1 MYLKYISTPARIGL
15 FIRTA
20 EQIHRSLK
28 KSFLISLLYLCSSFY
43 TVSLSAQE
51 CNIIY
56 VTPTGVSSGTTGT
69 KTNPASLAYGLTL
82 VSSANNLLWL
92 STGTYLIS
100 NILSIPSNVT
110 IEGGFNSTT
119 WIKSTVSQSII
130 DRDATNPLPTPFN
143 ALVGL
148 AGNAAS
154 NFRLQD
160 LTINIASA
168 TGNQISVYGIYLS
181 GCSNYN
187 ITRCKVTTG
196 AGSAGLAGVPGT
208 VGAIGAN
215 GANGLPAA
223 DDTAIPAG
231 GAGGI
236 GSTGNNGG
244 NGGAGAKH
252 SPNGT
257 EIGSPGLTAGCGGT
271 GGAGGDGPGCGCGF
285 LGTSL
290 NTGCSGSSPTIG
302 QVGGLGTIGTPGTL
316 GSAGSIIGGYWVP
329 GGLGTT
335 GTDGSSGCG
344 GGGGGGGAGRQQHS
358 SNGNDEVGGSG
369 GGGGAGGEGASGGT
383 GGNGGGSSYAIFL
396 FTNGASGIIQDC
408 LLNPGTAGLGGAGG
422 SGGTG
427 GSGGLGGAG
436 GTGFGCGNSVG
447 AAGGE
452 GGTGGQGGSGGAGAD
467 GMSVAL
473 SENGGTPVSSL
484 GIIAVPGSPPDISVT
499 NKGCTNSE
507 VVFSSTTSGTWTF
520 GAGSSPATATGT
532 GPFSVYYSSMGR
544 KSIAFSGTTFTDYVT
559 IFQAGPAT
567 PSISPVNGSVTL
579 GCPNT
584 YNTSLTGTYYQWIF
598 GNSAS
603 PDTLEGATMQTASNI
618 YFGAVGT
625 YTIYVYVTTACCG
638 KVRDSTVVT
647 VNSSSFNVTLTA
659 SPSSSCEGDPITFTA
674 SPSTY
679 LGYAFYINATSVQ
692 SGAGNT
698 YTTSTLS
705 LGDSVVVVALAGT
718 CFTNPSAVL
727 LPVITPFP
735 VVSVIS
741 SDPDS
746 TICEGTSVLFIAMPI
761 GYTSYEFFDAGVSV
775 QNSASITYT
784 TTTLL
789 PGNSITV
796 VATNL
801 GCPSLPSAAKVTTVN
816 LAPQIVLTS
825 SDADNILCGTGQSI
839 TFTASPAGF
848 TNYDFSN
855 NGSNIQTGA
864 TNTYTTTTLA
874 NGSSIEVIATSSSG
888 CVGQTSNA
896 IVTAVNPIPNA
907 WLGSSDPDNTIC
919 QNELI
924 TFTSIPAGYT
934 SYEFFNAGISAQ
946 NGAANTY
953 VTTLN
958 PGNSIT
964 VVATNLGC
972 PSPVS
977 NAINVTII
985 PADAVN
991 GGTDFSAC
999 INAASIALIGAT
1011 PTNGTWTGP
1020 GITNPAGLFDPPT
1033 AGVGNHKLIYA
1044 FTNISGCTGYDTIFA
1059 SVNPLPIV
1067 TSSPATPTVCEGFS
1081 TNLTATG
1088 ANSYLWSPSAG
1099 LSSSTGAT
1107 VAASPIVTTTYTIV
1121 GTSNNCSD
1129 STTTTVTVFLVPT
1142 VSISGITTIGSCES
1156 TVLTA
1161 LPSVNGTFSWG
1172 PLVNLVCN
1180 TCASAT
1186 VSPTATQDYYV
1197 TLTSPDGCFD
1207 TDTIT
1212 VDIVN
1217 VYNYFMPTGFTP
1229 NSDGINDSLHV
1240 HGRGIESISL
1250 KIYDRIGEK
1259 VFESLDILVGW
1270 DGKLNEVPMND
1281 GVFVYLLEVKYC
1293 NGETVKEQGTLTLVR

>member
-1 MYLKYISTPARIGL
+1 MNMYLKYISTHARIGF
-15 FIRTA
+15 FIRAT
-20 EQIHRSLK
+20 EQIHRSIK
-28 KSFLISLLYLCSSFY
+28 KSFLISVLFLCSSFY
-43 TVSLSAQE
+43 SASLSAQE

-69 KTNPASLAYGLTL
+69 KNNPASLAYGLTL
-82 VSSANNLLWL
+82 VSSTNNLLWL

-100 NILSIPSNVT
+100 NILSIPSNAT
-110 IEGGFNSTT
+110 IEGGFDAST

-130 DRDATNPLPTPFN
+130 DRDATNPLPSPFN

-160 LTINIASA
+160 LTINIANA
-168 TGNQISVYGIYLS
+168 PGNQISVYGIYLS

-187 ITRCKVTTG
+187 ITRCTVTTG
-196 AGSAGLAGVPGT
+196 AGSAGLAGIPGT
-208 VGAIGAN
+208 AGAA
-215 GANGLPAA
+215 
-223 DDTAIPAG
+223 
-231 GAGGI
+231 
-236 GSTGNNGG
+236 GG
-244 NGGAGAKH
+244 NGGAG
-252 SPNGT
+252 
-257 EIGSPGLTAGCGGT
+257 TAGGPQTPAPGGT
-271 GGAGGDGPGCGCGF
+271 GG
-285 LGTSL
+285 
-290 NTGCSGSSPTIG
+290 TG
-302 QVGGLGTIGTPGTL
+302 
-316 GSAGSIIGGYWVP
+316 AN
-329 GGLGTT
+329 
-335 GTDGSSGCG
+335 
-344 GGGGGGGAGRQQHS
+344 A
-358 SNGNDEVGGSG
+358 
-369 GGGGAGGEGASGGT
+369 
-383 GGNGGGSSYAIFL
+383 GGNGATVTDYENVSSGSV
-396 FTNGASGIIQDC
+396 
-408 LLNPGTAGLGGAGG
+408 GLGP
-422 SGGTG
+422 
-427 GSGGLGGAG
+427 SGGLGGAG
-436 GTGFGCGNSVG
+436 GTGPSCSLGCFSGPPSCSSTTPGQPGQVGGVGAIGTIGITGPAGSIIGGYFTAGGAGGNGSNGSDGSGGGGGGGGGGRQENGTDQWGGSGGGGGGGGFGSIGGIGGTGGGGSFALFLFNNGAGGIVQDCFLNPG
-447 AAGGE
+447 AAGPGGIGGLGGLGGNGGNGGAGGAAGVCSNGVGGAGGN

-484 GIIAVPGSPPDISVT
+484 GITAVPGNPPDISVT

-507 VVFSSTTSGTWTF
+507 VIFSSTTSGTWTF
-520 GAGSSPATATGT
+520 GAGSSPATATGA
-532 GPFSVYYSSMGR
+532 GPFSVYYSTMGR
-544 KSIAFSGTTFTDYVT
+544 KSVAFSGTTFTDYVT

-567 PSISPVNGSVTL
+567 PSISPANGSVTL

-584 YNTSLTGTYYQWIF
+584 FNTSLTGTYYQWIF
-598 GNSAS
+598 GNSAT
-603 PDTLEGATMQTASNI
+603 PDTLEGASMQTASNI
-618 YFGAVGT
+618 YFGAAGT

-638 KVRDSTVVT
+638 KVRDSTSVT
-647 VNSSSFNVTLTA
+647 VNPSSFDVTLTA

-674 SPSTY
+674 SPNTY
-679 LGYAFYINATSVQ
+679 LGYAFYVNAASVQ
-692 SGAGNT
+692 SGPSDT

-718 CFTNPSAVL
+718 CFTNPSAVI

-735 VVSVIS
+735 VVSLIS

-775 QNSASITYT
+775 QNSASISYT

-801 GCPSLPSAAKVTTVN
+801 GCASLPSAAKVTTVN
-816 LAPQIVLTS
+816 LAPQIILTS

-848 TNYDFSN
+848 TNYDFLN

-934 SYEFFNAGISAQ
+934 SYDFFNAGVSVQ

-958 PGNSIT
+958 SGNSIT

-972 PSPVS
+972 PSPLS
-977 NAINVTII
+977 NAITVTII
-985 PADAVN
+985 PADPVN
-991 GGTDFSAC
+991 GGNDFSAC

-1033 AGVGNHKLIYA
+1033 AGVGNHKLVYA
-1044 FTNISGCTGYDTIFA
+1044 FTNTSGCTGYDTIFA
-1059 SVNPLPIV
+1059 SVNPLPVV
-1067 TSSPATPTVCEGFS
+1067 TTSPASPTVCEGFS

-1088 ANSYLWSPSAG
+1088 ANSYVWSPSTG
-1099 LSSSTGAT
+1099 LSSSTGST

-1161 LPSVNGTFSWG
+1161 LPSVTGTFSWG

-1180 TCASAT
+1180 TCESAT
-1186 VSPTATQDYYV
+1186 VSPTSTQDYYV
-1197 TLTSPDGCFD
+1197 TLTSPDGCYD
-1207 TDTIT
+1207 TDSVT

-1250 KIYDRIGEK
+1250 KIFDRIGEK

-1293 NGETVKEQGTLTLVR
+1293 NGETVKEQGSLTLVR

>member
-1 MYLKYISTPARIGL
+1 MNMYLKYISTHARIGF
-15 FIRTA
+15 FIRVTG
-20 EQIHRSLK
+20 QIHRSIK
-28 KSFLISLLYLCSSFY
+28 KSFLISVLFLCSSFY
-43 TVSLSAQE
+43 SVSISAQE

-56 VTPTGVSSGTTGT
+56 VTPTGVSTGTAGT

-92 STGTYLIS
+92 STGNYLIS
-100 NILSIPSNVT
+100 NILSIPSNAT
-110 IEGGFNSTT
+110 IEGGFDAST

-130 DRDATNPLPTPFN
+130 DRDATNPLPSPFN

-160 LTINIASA
+160 LTINVAA
-168 TGNQISVYGIYLS
+168 APGNQISVYGIYLS
-181 GCSNYN
+181 GCSSYN
-187 ITRCKVTTG
+187 ITRCTVTTG
-196 AGSAGLAGVPGT
+196 AGSAGLAGTAGT
-208 VGAIGAN
+208 AGAIGADGAAGLPGN
-215 GANGLPAA
+215 GNGNVVFGGIGGVGTSGNDGGAGQISGKHSDDPNPGPGFGGLPA
-223 DDTAIPAG
+223 
-231 GAGGI
+231 
-236 GSTGNNGG
+236 S
-244 NGGAGAKH
+244 
-252 SPNGT
+252 
-257 EIGSPGLTAGCGGT
+257 CGGT
-271 GGAGGDGPGCGCGF
+271 GGLTGSGPPCSSGCFFGQPSCSSVTPGQNGNSGGNGIT
-285 LGTSL
+285 GTS
-290 NTGCSGSSPTIG
+290 
-302 QVGGLGTIGTPGTL
+302 GTIGP
-316 GSAGSIIGGYWVP
+316 SGSINSGYWLA
-329 GGLGTT
+329 GGTGGTGIA
-335 GTDGSSGCG
+335 GTNGCG
-344 GGGGGGGAGRQQHS
+344 GGGGGGGGGRGG
-358 SNGNDEVGGSG
+358 NGDDDVGASG
-369 GGGGAGGEGASGGT
+369 GGGGAGGDGGLSGSGGTGGGSSYAVFLYNNAAFGIIQDCFLNPGLGGVGGSGGIGGPGGT
-383 GGNGGGSSYAIFL
+383 GGNGGIG
-396 FTNGASGIIQDC
+396 GG
-408 LLNPGTAGLGGAGG
+408 PGP
-422 SGGTG
+422 
-427 GSGGLGGAG
+427 
-436 GTGFGCGNSVG
+436 CGNSF
-447 AAGGE
+447 GGIGGV

-473 SENGGTPVSSL
+473 SENGGTPVTSL
-484 GIIAVPGSPPDISVT
+484 GITAVPGSPPDISVT
-499 NKGCTNSE
+499 NKGCINSE
-507 VVFSSTTSGTWTF
+507 VIFSSTTSGTWTF

-532 GPFSVYYSSMGR
+532 GPFSVYYSTMGR
-544 KSIAFSGTTFTDYVT
+544 KSIDFSGTTFTDYVT

-567 PSISPVNGSVTL
+567 PSISPANGSVTL

-584 YNTSLTGTYYQWIF
+584 FNTSLTGTYYQWIL
-598 GNSAS
+598 GNTAS

-618 YFGAVGT
+618 YFGAAGT

-638 KVRDSTVVT
+638 KVRDSTLVT
-647 VNSSSFNVTLTA
+647 VNPSSFDVTLAA
-659 SPSSSCEGDPITFTA
+659 SPASSCEGDPITFTA
-674 SPSTY
+674 TPSTY
-679 LGYAFYINATSVQ
+679 LGYAFYVNATSVQ
-692 SGAGNT
+692 SGPSDT

-705 LGDSVVVVALAGT
+705 SGDSVVVVALAGT
-718 CFTNPSAVL
+718 CFTNPSAVI

-801 GCPSLPSAAKVTTVN
+801 GCASLPSTAKVTTVN
-816 LAPQIVLTS
+816 LSPQIILTS
-825 SDADNILCGTGQSI
+825 SDADNVLCGTGQSI
-839 TFTASPAGF
+839 TFTSSPAGF
-848 TNYDFSN
+848 TNYDFIN

-864 TNTYTTTTLA
+864 SNTYTTTTLA

-896 IVTAVNPIPNA
+896 IVTAVNPIPNS

-934 SYEFFNAGISAQ
+934 SYEFFNAGVSVQ

-953 VTTLN
+953 ITTLN
-958 PGNSIT
+958 SGNSIT

-972 PSPVS
+972 PSPLS
-977 NAINVTII
+977 NAITVTII

-991 GGTDFSAC
+991 GGNDFSAC

-1011 PTNGTWTGP
+1011 PTTGTWTGL

-1044 FTNISGCTGYDTIFA
+1044 FTNTSSCTGYDTIFA
-1059 SVNPLPIV
+1059 SVNPLPVV
-1067 TSSPATPTVCEGFS
+1067 TTSPASPTVCEGFS
-1081 TNLTATG
+1081 TNLTASG
-1088 ANSYLWSPSAG
+1088 ANSYLWSPSTG
-1099 LSSSTGAT
+1099 LSSSTGST

-1180 TCASAT
+1180 TCESAT

-1197 TLTSPDGCFD
+1197 TLTSPDGCYD
-1207 TDTIT
+1207 TDSVT

-1250 KIYDRIGEK
+1250 KIFDRIGEK
-1259 VFESLDILVGW
+1259 VFESLDLLVGW

-1293 NGETVKEQGTLTLVR
+1293 NGETVKEQGSLTLVR

>member
-1 MYLKYISTPARIGL
+1 MNMYLKYISTPARIGF
-15 FIRTA
+15 FIRVA
-20 EQIHRSLK
+20 EQIHRSIK
-28 KSFLISLLYLCSSFY
+28 KSFLISLLLLCFSFY
-43 TVSLSAQE
+43 SVSLSAQE

-56 VTPTGVSSGTTGT
+56 VTPTGVSSGTAGT
-69 KTNPASLAYGLTL
+69 ISNPASLAYGLTL

-100 NILSIPSNVT
+100 NILSIPSNAT

-130 DRDATNPLPTPFN
+130 DRDATNPLPSPFN

-148 AGNAAS
+148 AGNAAT

-187 ITRCKVTTG
+187 ITRCTVTTG
-196 AGSAGLAGVPGT
+196 AGSAGLDGIPGT
-208 VGAIGAN
+208 VGAA
-215 GANGLPAA
+215 
-223 DDTAIPAG
+223 
-231 GAGGI
+231 
-236 GSTGNNGG
+236 GG
-244 NGGAGAKH
+244 NGGAG
-252 SPNGT
+252 
-257 EIGSPGLTAGCGGT
+257 TAGGPQTPAPGGT
-271 GGAGGDGPGCGCGF
+271 GGTGANAGGNGATVTDYENV
-285 LGTSL
+285 S
-290 NTGCSGSSPTIG
+290 SGSAG
-302 QVGGLGTIGTPGTL
+302 L
-316 GSAGSIIGGYWVP
+316 GSA
-329 GGLGTT
+329 
-335 GTDGSSGCG
+335 
-344 GGGGGGGAGRQQHS
+344 
-358 SNGNDEVGGSG
+358 
-369 GGGGAGGEGASGGT
+369 
-383 GGNGGGSSYAIFL
+383 
-396 FTNGASGIIQDC
+396 
-408 LLNPGTAGLGGAGG
+408 
-422 SGGTG
+422 
-427 GSGGLGGAG
+427 GGLGGAG
-436 GTGFGCGNSVG
+436 GTGPSCSLGCFSGPPSCSSTTPGQPGQVGGVGTIGTIGITGPAGSIIGGYFTAGGAGGNGSNGSDGSGGGGGGGGGGRQENGTDQWGGSGGGGGGGGFGGIGSIGGTGGGGSFALFLFNNGAGGIVQDCFLNPGAGGPGGIGGLGGLGGNGGNGGAGG
-447 AAGGE
+447 AAGVCSNGV
-452 GGTGGQGGSGGAGAD
+452 GGAGGNGGAGGQGGSGGAGAD
-467 GMSVAL
+467 GMSLAL

-484 GIIAVPGSPPDISVT
+484 GITAVPGSPPDISVT

-520 GAGSSPATATGT
+520 GAGSSPATATGA
-532 GPFSVYYSSMGR
+532 GPFSVYYSTMGR

-567 PSISPVNGSVTL
+567 PSISPANGSVTL

-584 YNTSLTGTYYQWIF
+584 FNTSLTGTNYQWIF
-598 GNSAS
+598 GNTAS

-618 YFGAVGT
+618 YFGAAGT

-638 KVRDSTVVT
+638 KVRDSTLVT
-647 VNSSSFNVTLTA
+647 VNPSSFDVTLTA
-659 SPSSSCEGDPITFTA
+659 SPLSSCEGDPITFTA

-679 LGYAFYINATSVQ
+679 LGYAFYVNAASVQ
-692 SGAGNT
+692 SGPSDT

-705 LGDSVVVVALAGT
+705 LGDSVVVVAIAGT
-718 CFTNPSAVL
+718 CFTNPSAVI

-801 GCPSLPSAAKVTTVN
+801 GCASLPSAAKVTTVN

-825 SDADNILCGTGQSI
+825 SDADNVLCGTGQSI

-848 TNYDFSN
+848 TNYDFLN

-874 NGSSIEVIATSSSG
+874 NGNSIEVIATSSSG

-896 IVTAVNPIPNA
+896 IVTAVNPIPNS

-934 SYEFFNAGISAQ
+934 SYEFFNAGISVQ

-958 PGNSIT
+958 SGNSIT

-972 PSPVS
+972 PSPLS
-977 NAINVTII
+977 NAITVTII

-991 GGTDFSAC
+991 GGNDFSAC
-999 INAASIALIGAT
+999 INATSIALIGAT
-1011 PTNGTWTGP
+1011 PTNGTWTGL

-1033 AGVGNHKLIYA
+1033 AGVGNHKLVYA
-1044 FTNISGCTGYDTIFA
+1044 FTNTSGCTGYDTIFA
-1059 SVNPLPIV
+1059 SVNPLPVV
-1067 TSSPATPTVCEGFS
+1067 TTSPASPTVCEGFS

-1088 ANSYLWSPSAG
+1088 ANSYVWSPSTG

-1107 VAASPIVTTTYTIV
+1107 VAASPMVTTTYTIV

-1129 STTTTVTVFLVPT
+1129 STTATVTVFLVPT

-1180 TCASAT
+1180 TCESAT
-1186 VSPTATQDYYV
+1186 VSPTSTQDYYV
-1197 TLTSPDGCFD
+1197 TLTSPDGCYD
-1207 TDTIT
+1207 TDSVT

-1250 KIYDRIGEK
+1250 KIFDRIGEK
-1259 VFESLDILVGW
+1259 VFESLDLLVGW

-1293 NGETVKEQGTLTLVR
+1293 NGETVKEQGSLTLVR